1 MIEVRNLSF
10 AYTKKGKK
18 VLQDVSFALQ
28 SGKIGI
34 LLGPNG
40 VGKSTL
46 IRCILGLVKPQ
57 EGQVLINGADIA
69 SMKSSQRAM
78 AMAYVPQKVSF
89 APLTV
94 YDSVMLGRLPFFGL
108 SPKKKDHEAVVEALE
123 ELGLSELM
131 SRNVLELSGGEQQ
144 IVAIARAY
152 VQGASVLVFDEPTS
166 NLDISNRRL
175 VLSRIKKLK
184 EKGYTI
190 LLSMHDLNDALELG
204 EQFFFMKENRILTSG
219 DVSVFTSENIASVF
233 GVEGR
238 IETIHGT
245 KIFIPGGNKNE

>member
-1 MIEVRNLSF
+1 MIDVRHLSF
-10 AYTKKGKK
+10 SYTKKGKQ
-18 VLQDVSFALQ
+18 VLQDVSFTLP
-28 SGKIGI
+28 SGSIGI

-46 IRCILGLVKPQ
+46 IRCILGLGKVKQ
-57 EGQVLINGADIA
+57 GSVIINGKDI
-69 SMKSSQRAM
+69 SSLKPNQRALE
-78 AMAYVPQKVSF
+78 MAYVPQKVSF

-94 YDSVMLGRLPFFGL
+94 YDTVMLGRLPFFGL
-108 SPKKKDHEAVVEALE
+108 SPKQKDHEAVLDALE
-123 ELGLSELM
+123 ELGLTQMM

-166 NLDISNRRL
+166 NLDIANKRL

-184 EKGYTI
+184 ERGLTI

-204 EQFFFMKENRILTSG
+204 ERFFFMKDNHILTEG
-219 DVSVFTSENIASVF
+219 DISVFNSENIAAVF
-233 GVEGR
+233 GVEGD
-238 IETIHGT
+238 IQTIQG
-245 KIFIPGGNKNE
+245 IRVFIPRG